1 MPFLIGHFEEGFPN
15 LKVLGL
21 MKFHYISL
29 GNLNFGRGLHN
40 RDKMLLESFA
50 NQSMRAW
57 KLNWFAVTSRAC
69 CPPLQRLQ
77 SHLPSHLAKP
87 SDTVSTS
94 FQNGSRNQRSTR
106 HVRHLRLV
114 LEMLHYDPTSGTVS
128 NASGSSLGQ
137 WKVITSH
144 WQISWRSVESCWW
157 FFHNHF
163 YKSLFEDATSKG
175 LTDLPCLVGGFRTP
189 QMPTAARQWHSE
201 GQDLDS
207 LKRFDPTQG
216 INISWVGIC

>member
-1 MPFLIGHFEEGFPN
+1 
-15 LKVLGL
+15 

-40 RDKMLLESFA
+40 RDVMLLESLA

-106 HVRHLRLV
+106 HVRHLRWV
-114 LEMLHYDPTSGTVS
+114 LEMLHYDPTSGTFS

-144 WQISWRSVESCWW
+144 WQISWRSGLPNSPTKMISGIMLVV
-157 FFHNHF
+157 FPQPFVQI
-163 YKSLFEDATSKG
+163 SLWR
-175 LTDLPCLVGGFRTP
+175 CN
-189 QMPTAARQWHSE
+189 
-201 GQDLDS
+201 
-207 LKRFDPTQG
+207 LKRIDWLAVPG
-216 INISWVGIC
+216 GWVPNPPNADGGSGFGQLKAFWPNPRDQHLLGRNPLNSVGW